1 MSAQVNRVTDGHIFG
16 LVSSMCK
23 LNSLC
28 AANAERF
35 LNVFYLSF
43 VSGNPVTRGWN
54 WRVSSVACMHYIN
67 ANVLCPVLLLLEI
80 VALHLLLEV
89 STMSMSQ
96 LPRLATVM
104 CVSGLQQINQDRI
117 FFASS
122 L

>member
-1 MSAQVNRVTDGHIFG
+1 
-16 LVSSMCK
+16 
-23 LNSLC
+23 
-28 AANAERF
+28 
-35 LNVFYLSF
+35 
-43 VSGNPVTRGWN
+43 
-54 WRVSSVACMHYIN
+54 MHYIN
-67 ANVLCPVLLLLEI
+67 ANLLCPVLLLLEI

-89 STMSMSQ
+89 ATMSMSQ